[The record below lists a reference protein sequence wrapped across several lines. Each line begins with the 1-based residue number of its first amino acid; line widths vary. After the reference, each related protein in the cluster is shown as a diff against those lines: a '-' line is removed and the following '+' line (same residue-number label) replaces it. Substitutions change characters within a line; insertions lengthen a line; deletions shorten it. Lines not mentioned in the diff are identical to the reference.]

1 MTVDI
6 CDDKCLGCSNGGAG
20 LCRRYR
26 HLVET
31 EKKSMREIIEQLVK
45 EELAR
50 ANEKFPGFNSN
61 HEAYAVLLEEV
72 EELQTEVDVVIS
84 KNITK
89 LWDIV
94 KNPSKYRIPP
104 DYEPSQ
110 TLVGIEG
117 LKYNAIR
124 AAEEAIQ
131 VAAMCDKWLMLL
143 EKGGDKE

>member
-31 EKKSMREIIEQLVK
+31 EKKSMREIIEQLVS

-72 EELQTEVDVVIS
+72 EELQHEVIQLAGKGMTEMWE
-84 KNITK
+84 ITK
-89 LWDIV
+89 RPRKGGTRAPKATLQTMRHITV
-94 KNPSKYRIPP
+94 K
-104 DYEPSQ
+104 
-110 TLVGIEG
+110 
-117 LKYNAIR
+117 AI
-124 AAEEAIQ
+124 EEAIQ
-131 VAAMCDKWLMLL
+131 VAAMCDKWIQFL
-143 EKGGDKE
+143 ERGEEKNDHQD